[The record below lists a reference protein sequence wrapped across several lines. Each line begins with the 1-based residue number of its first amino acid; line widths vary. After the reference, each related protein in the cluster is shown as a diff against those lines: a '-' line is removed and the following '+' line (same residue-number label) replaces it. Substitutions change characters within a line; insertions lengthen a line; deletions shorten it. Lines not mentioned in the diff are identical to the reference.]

1 MAKKK
6 IAFLFDKKNDW
17 IFYLFNKY
25 PIKHDNFII
34 KSFFERKK
42 ITNFDIVF
50 LLGYT
55 KKVSNNF
62 LNKNNL
68 TLVVHESDLPN
79 GRGFSPIQWQLLE
92 GKSEITISLIEVTE
106 DIDGGDIFLQSKMRF
121 NGTELYEEIRDK
133 QAKATR
139 KIIKTFLNK
148 FPKLNKKKQFG
159 KGSIYPKRK
168 PQNSQ
173 LNIKK
178 SIEENFNLLRI
189 GNNDSWP
196 SFFIHKGIKYIL
208 KIYKG

>member
-6 IAFLFDKKNDW
+6 VALLFDKKNDW
-17 IFYLFNKY
+17 IFNLLNEN
-25 PIKHDNFII
+25 PLKHGSFII
-34 KSFFERKK
+34 KSFFEKK
-42 ITNFDIVF
+42 KVRNFDIVF

-62 LNKNNL
+62 LKKNNL

-92 GKSEITISLIEVTE
+92 GKSEIIISLIEVTE
-106 DIDGGDIFLQSKMRF
+106 DLDRGDIFIQSKMRF
-121 NGTELYEEIRDK
+121 NGTELYEEIRNK
-133 QAKATR
+133 QAKATK
-139 KIIKTFLNK
+139 KIINNFLNK
-148 FPKLNKKKQFG
+148 FPKFTKKKQYG

-168 PQNSQ
+168 PYNSQ
-173 LNIKK
+173 LNFKK